1 VKKLVAISAVALA
14 WALSSAAQAADTDP
28 VAWFTAIPGLEGGA
42 QTKVAGVTRTTY
54 TVSGD
59 IRSVLAQIVRGLQDR
74 EWIVRRSRGLSVLG
88 GEVPSADIRT
98 VRASQGARSLR
109 VNVLGSKGSYSLL
122 VRLARLPS
130 AAPALPAK
138 PTHAGHAT
146 AKAPP
151 ATADK
156 IEIAD
161 NNATRTIDCSQVDVV
176 SLAGNNCHVT
186 LTGMC
191 DALEVQGS
199 KNTVAIKGSI
209 DEIAAFGNDNEV
221 SWLPAANPDTPRV
234 SVFGSGNKVGP
245 R

>member
-14 WALSSAAQAADTDP
+14 WALSSAARAADTDL
-28 VAWFTAIPGLEGGA
+28 AWFTAISGLEGGA

-59 IRSVLAQIVRGLQDR
+59 IRSVLAQVVRGLQDH
-74 EWIVRRSRGLSVLG
+74 EWAVRRSSMLSVLG

-98 VRASQGARSLR
+98 VRATKGASSLR
-109 VNVLGSKGSYSLL
+109 VNVLGAEGSYRLL
-122 VRLARLPS
+122 LRLASSPT
-130 AAPALPAK
+130 AAPASPAK
-138 PTHAGHAT
+138 TTRAGHAI
-146 AKAPP
+146 AKAPA

-156 IEIAD
+156 VEIAD

-176 SLAGNNCHVT
+176 SLVANNCHVT

-221 SWLPAANPDTPRV
+221 SWFPAANPDTPRV